1 MQQRRLGPGDVLDDY
16 CPRERRVTDHAI
28 VAMIDD
34 TIQQTRC
41 VVCDAEHE
49 YKQAKV
55 PPQRK
60 KKAPALFN
68 QVLDGLKA
76 PARPP
81 HVPDSLHDDPEAIS
95 QDEQVAAT
103 EGPSV
108 PEVPRVPM
116 VPLVAEVPAVT
127 EASVAALVVDSDV
140 PVAVAATAADDAQP
154 SEPVEGPLFRRQLI
168 RAALP
173 RPEGITPPA
182 RAIPEFT
189 IRQPMGRNRHGGRR
203 RAAGQ
208 GQGQGFNGPMRFGR
222 DAHGPRSNGNGN
234 GHGHGRPSGHG
245 GQGGPNGNR
254 SRGPRRGGKKR

>member
-81 HVPDSLHDDPEAIS
+81 HVPVSLDDDPDTQSQHEA
-95 QDEQVAAT
+95 VAEDDLPRVAM
-103 EGPSV
+103 V
-108 PEVPRVPM
+108 PEV
-116 VPLVAEVPAVT
+116 A
-127 EASVAALVVDSDV
+127 DV
-140 PVAVAATAADDAQP
+140 PVPVPDVPAPIIAEAAAAVALAAEPVADGQP
-154 SEPVEGPLFRRQLI
+154 SESVEGPLFRRQLI

-173 RPEGITPPA
+173 RPEGTTPPA
-182 RAIPEFT
+182 RVIP
-189 IRQPMGRNRHGGRR
+189 
-203 RAAGQ
+203 
-208 GQGQGFNGPMRFGR
+208 
-222 DAHGPRSNGNGN
+222 
-234 GHGHGRPSGHG
+234 
-245 GQGGPNGNR
+245 
-254 SRGPRRGGKKR
+254 